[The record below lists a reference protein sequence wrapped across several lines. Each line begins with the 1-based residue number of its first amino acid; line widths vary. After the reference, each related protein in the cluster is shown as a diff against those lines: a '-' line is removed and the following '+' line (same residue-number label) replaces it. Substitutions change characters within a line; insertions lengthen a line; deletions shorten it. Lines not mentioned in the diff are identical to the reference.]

1 MSVIKQVSRAL
12 FFFALASPALADDF
26 WPKDAAVY
34 IISPADGAKVKGPV
48 TIVMGLAGLGIAPAG
63 VDKPKTGHHHI
74 LVDADPPAGA
84 DLINPLPAD
93 DHTKHFGGGQ
103 TQTVLTLPPG
113 KHTLQLLLGDQNHV
127 PHDPPLASK
136 KITIEVE

>member
-1 MSVIKQVSRAL
+1 MKTFRAL
-12 FFFALASPALADDF
+12 PLLALAAGLTPALAEDH
-26 WPKDAAVY
+26 WPKDASAY

-48 TIVMGLAGLGIAPAG
+48 TVVMGLAGLGVAPAG

-74 LVDADPPAGA
+74 LIDTDAPTGA
-84 DLINPLPAD
+84 DLGNPLPAD

-103 TQTVLTLPPG
+103 TQTALTLAPG
-113 KHTLQLLLGDQNHV
+113 KHTLQLIVGDQNHV
-127 PHDPPLASK
+127 PYDPPLTSK